1 MSTNLYGFIKIAAG
15 ANVIPSTGARSK
27 DINYRRQP
35 EPPTQQEILQNAYGK
50 LKPGIGNSRSIYDPI
65 RNNPKRYN
73 LIPQTSNQLP
83 QIYNQFP
90 QANNQTPQ
98 TPNQTP
104 QSPHQLPQRP
114 STPEPDYVNK
124 IRQYRNK
131 AINNLPSNHYNTIGG
146 YNR

>member
-50 LKPGIGNSRSIYDPI
+50 PKPGIGNSRSIYDPT

-90 QANNQTPQ
+90 QANNQTQ
-98 TPNQTP
+98 
-104 QSPHQLPQRP
+104 QSP
-114 STPEPDYVNK
+114 SAPEPDYINK